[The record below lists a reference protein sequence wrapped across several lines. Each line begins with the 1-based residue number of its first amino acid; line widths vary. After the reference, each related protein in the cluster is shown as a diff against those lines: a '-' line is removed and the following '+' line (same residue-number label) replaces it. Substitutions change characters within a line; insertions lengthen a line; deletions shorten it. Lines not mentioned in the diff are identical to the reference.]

1 MENAIE
7 MTVEEIRKDFPL
19 LAEKVNK
26 KPLIYLDNAA
36 TTQKPLQV
44 IETMN
49 NYYLHLNANVHRG
62 VHTLSQ
68 KATNEFEDVR
78 LSVQEFIGADEKEE
92 IIFTKGTTES
102 INLVASSFCEKFL
115 NEGDEIIISEL
126 EHHSNIVPWQLAQD
140 RKHFNIKVIPFNDNG
155 ELDLQTY
162 KSLLNKKTKLVAV
175 AHVSNA
181 LGTVNPIKEI
191 IALAH
196 EKEIPV
202 LIDGA
207 QGVPHF
213 KINVQELD
221 CDFYCFSGHKI
232 YAPMGVGILYGK
244 RKYLDQMPPYQGGG
258 EMIKEVSFEGT
269 TYNDI
274 PYKFEAGTPSV
285 ADVLGLKTAIEY
297 INKIGFDF
305 IQKHEQELM
314 HYTTQKLLEIGD
326 ITIYGTSSQKAGSL
340 SFNLNGVHPFD
351 VGTLLDQLGIAIR
364 TGHHCAQPV
373 MKHYNIVGTAR
384 ASFAIYTTKEEI
396 DIFIESMKRVKGMLL

>member
-1 MENAIE
+1 

-68 KATNEFEDVR
+68 EATNEFEAVR
-78 LSVQEFIGADEKEE
+78 LSVQEFIGANEKEE

-140 RKHFNIKVIPFNDNG
+140 RKHFKIKVIPFKDNG
-155 ELDLQTY
+155 ELDLQIY
-162 KSLLNKKTKLVAV
+162 RSLLNEKTKLVAV

-191 IALAH
+191 ITLAH
-196 EKEIPV
+196 KKEIPV

-285 ADVLGLKTAIEY
+285 ADVLGLKAAIEY

-305 IQKHEQELM
+305 IRKHEEELM
-314 HYTTQKLLEIGD
+314 RYTTQKLLEIGD

>member
-1 MENAIE
+1 

-68 KATNEFEDVR
+68 EATNEFEAVR

-140 RKHFNIKVIPFNDNG
+140 RKHFKIKVIPFKDNG
-155 ELDLQTY
+155 ELDLQIY
-162 KSLLNKKTKLVAV
+162 KSLLNEKTKLVAV

-191 IALAH
+191 ISLAH

-221 CDFYCFSGHKI
+221 CDFYCFSGHKM
-232 YAPMGVGILYGK
+232 YAPMGVGVLYGK